1 VHPADIGKSRFV
13 PAGPR
18 ASLSAIDAIPGAMR
32 EQALVA
38 GVVRER
44 QPVARA
50 SASTWLPLR
59 TRCDSDVLELEVIAM
74 TVTGQYLR
82 RGCGPQVLAHLDTLL
97 CGRHDDCSAIRT
109 QQCCEGPA
117 HEDQSLA
124 MRCSRLYASARRARE
139 GPVAPRRCALFARCT
154 VG

>member
-1 VHPADIGKSRFV
+1 
-13 PAGPR
+13 
-18 ASLSAIDAIPGAMR
+18 
-32 EQALVA
+32 VA

-74 TVTGQYLR
+74 TVKGQYLR
-82 RGCGPQVLAHLDTLL
+82 RGCGPLVLAHLDTLL